1 MYNICMMPAREKKT
15 HYFCSVHIQKED
27 LEELEFPEL
36 LSEIAPFAYSPKTED
51 KIMSLLPMS
60 RDEAE
65 ISLKKTSEFLTSF
78 ESSNAIPFHEYEDIE
93 QELRLMIIENF
104 RLENKAFLKIKNI
117 TEQIGKLQKFF
128 PTFSETFPL
137 LLKEVQALEF
147 HKAII
152 EKIDKVFNR
161 FGEVKSEAS
170 PDLKVLRTEIQH
182 AKKAIQEN
190 FNRALTTYS
199 QNDLLDEIRETILED
214 QRVLA
219 VKSGFKKRVPGRVLG
234 ISKTGSIT
242 YIQPESVLKHYFKLR
257 ENEEEDKKETDRILR
272 RLTAEIAEYQ
282 PWLESYQK
290 YIFDL
295 DLIRAKAKFAEK
307 INAVL
312 PKINSHPT
320 LRLRDAFHPLLW
332 LRNSV
337 EKKKIYPQSLTLT
350 EHNRI
355 ICISGP
361 NAGGKSITLKTV
373 GLLQLMI
380 QSGILVPV
388 HPKSEMFFFDKIMTD
403 IGDNQSIENHLS
415 TYSSRLKKMSGIIRE
430 ADHKTLLLI
439 DEFGTGSD
447 PELGGA
453 LAESFLEY
461 FYDKKSFAII
471 TTHYTNIK
479 LVVEQLP
486 NAENAAM
493 LFDEHSLEPL
503 YKLEVGQAGSSF
515 TFEVAEKNKI
525 PRFIIKKAREK
536 VEKDVVNLDKTIVKL
551 QQEKFE
557 VEKLKTNLTEQ
568 KESVEDKRGNL
579 QKLNEQLQQKLYN
592 FQKLYE
598 EEHRK
603 LQFGNKI
610 ETFIDS
616 YIKGKSRKDVVKDFV
631 KILEQEKFRRLGSD
645 KDENKKLQV
654 IKRKITQ
661 QLKKVD
667 VIEKIAETNEKM
679 DQKRKDERAIWL
691 KTGQRVRI
699 TGSTSVG
706 TIEKITK
713 TKVVVNYG
721 TFKTTINADELERV

>member
-1 MYNICMMPAREKKT
+1 MQVT
-15 HYFCSVHIQKED
+15 KEN
-27 LEELEFPEL
+27 LQELEFPKL
-36 LSEIAPFAYSPKTED
+36 LAEISPFAFSPKVAE
-51 KIMSLLPMS
+51 KILHLKLLTI
-60 RDEAE
+60 DEAE

-78 ESSNAIPFHEYEDIE
+78 ESSNAIPFSEYEDIE
-93 QELRLMIIENF
+93 AELKVMHIENF
-104 RLENKAFLKIKNI
+104 RLENAAFIKIKNL

-128 PTFSETFPL
+128 PTFSETFPIL
-137 LLKEVQALEF
+137 LEEVMQLDFKKEIVD
-147 HKAII
+147 
-152 EKIDKVFNR
+152 KIDKVFNR

-170 PDLKVLRTEIQH
+170 PILKSLRTEIQH
-182 AKKAIQEN
+182 AKKYIQEN
-190 FNRALTTYS
+190 FSKTLSHLSST
-199 QNDLLDEIRETILED
+199 DFLDEIKETVIDD

-234 ISKTGSIT
+234 VSKTGSIT
-242 YIQPESVLKHYFKLR
+242 YIQPESVSRHYFKLR
-257 ENEEEDKKETDRILR
+257 EAEEEEKKEVDKILR
-272 RLTAEIAEYQ
+272 KLTAEIAIFAPELEEYQ
-282 PWLESYQK
+282 T

-295 DLIRAKAKFAEK
+295 DSTRAKAKFAEK
-307 INAVL
+307 VGGIL
-312 PKINSHPT
+312 PKINRHKT
-320 LRLRDAFHPLLW
+320 MRLVNAYHPLLL
-332 LRNSV
+332 LRNKE
-337 EKKKIYPQSLTLT
+337 EKKEIYPQTLTLT

-355 ICISGP
+355 LCISGP

-388 HPKSEMFFFDKIMTD
+388 HPKSEMFFFNKIRTD

-430 ADHKTLLLI
+430 ADDNTLLLI

-453 LAESFLEY
+453 LAESFLEF
-461 FYDKKSFAII
+461 FYEKKSFAII

-486 NAENAAM
+486 NATNAAM
-493 LFDEHSLEPL
+493 LFDEYSLEPL

-515 TFEVAEKNKI
+515 TFEVAEKNRI
-525 PRFIIKKAREK
+525 PRFIIKNARSK

-557 VEKLKTNLTEQ
+557 VEKLKSNLVEQ
-568 KESVEDKRGNL
+568 KESVEDKRENL

-610 ETFIDS
+610 ETFIDG
-616 YIKGKSRKDVVKDFV
+616 YLRGKSRKDIVKDFV
-631 KILEQEKFRRLGSD
+631 KILEQEKFRKLGSD
-645 KDENKKLQV
+645 KTESEKLKV
-654 IKRKITQ
+654 TKRKVEQ
-661 QLKKVD
+661 QLKKENIQVQ
-667 VIEKIAETNEKM
+667 IAETNQKLEEKT
-679 DQKRKDERAIWL
+679 QKERAVWM
-691 KTGQRVRI
+691 KVGQRVRI
-699 TGSTSVG
+699 SGSTSVG
-706 TIEKITK
+706 TIETIHKNG
-713 TKVVVNYG
+713 KVTVNYG
-721 TFKTTINADELERV
+721 LFKTQISQDELERI